1 MSSNDKTLPTFSTM
15 SRISLNIVTHFS
27 PDVDVLPSTEDC
39 IGDAKS
45 CEAHEESVPDDCPHA
60 YNQAIKNHSDTQI
73 D

>member
-1 MSSNDKTLPTFSTM
+1 M

-45 CEAHEESVPDDCPHA
+45 CETHEKGVPDDCPHA